1 MVVGEGRP
9 HLGAILVLD
18 PGEWEKV
25 AASLDLNASNPATLT
40 SSVVK
45 NYVINRIKE
54 AVRGFPKYARVRAVY
69 LTLEP
74 WSVENGL
81 LTPTLKLKRPEVN
94 KRFADEITRMY
105 GEQAAQ

>member
-9 HLGAILVLD
+9 HLGAILVLN
-18 PGEWEKV
+18 PREWEK
-25 AASLDLNASNPATLT
+25 AAGSLGLHADDPAALA

-45 NYVINRIKE
+45 NYVLNRIKA

-81 LTPTLKLKRPEVN
+81 LTPTLKLKRPEVK
-94 KRFADEITRMY
+94 KRFADEINRLY
-105 GEQAAQ
+105 GEEPAQ